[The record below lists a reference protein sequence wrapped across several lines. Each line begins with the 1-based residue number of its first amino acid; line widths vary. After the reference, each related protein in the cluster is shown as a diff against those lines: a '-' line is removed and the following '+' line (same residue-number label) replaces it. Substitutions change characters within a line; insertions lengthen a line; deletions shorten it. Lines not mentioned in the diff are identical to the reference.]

1 MQGIISIWH
10 RRIINGAIS
19 KCMRL
24 IRRLPIGILRTADD
38 YRRFYF
44 ETARQFDNEADH
56 KFAAEMYKLSL
67 AFGENPRA
75 RGSLEY
81 IEKTWFKCATPP
93 LSLDHLKASCRE
105 HNISFGP
112 SLNFMCDVDEY
123 IAKIPENAL
132 SNSFSA
138 EKQSVLAV
146 WNSIV

>member
-1 MQGIISIWH
+1 
-10 RRIINGAIS
+10 
-19 KCMRL
+19 
-24 IRRLPIGILRTADD
+24 
-38 YRRFYF
+38 
-44 ETARQFDNEADH
+44 
-56 KFAAEMYKLSL
+56 MYKLSL

-132 SNSFSA
+132 SNSLSA